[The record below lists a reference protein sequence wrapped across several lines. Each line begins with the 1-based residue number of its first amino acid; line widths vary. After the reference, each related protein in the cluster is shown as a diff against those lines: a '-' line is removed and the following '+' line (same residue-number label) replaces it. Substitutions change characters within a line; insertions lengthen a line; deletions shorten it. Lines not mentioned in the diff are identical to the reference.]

1 MPTSPFVGSD
11 RPHAT
16 IARHGCVA
24 VIKMDAGPVNAVSPR
39 TMVDV
44 CAALA
49 SARDDPT
56 VKAVVLGHA
65 GKHFVAGADY
75 DFLASLKT
83 ATAQQIWQDVYRHF
97 QGFIR
102 MLYSYP
108 KPTVA
113 AIGGAAFTVGCEA
126 ALACDFRVVTES
138 AVFEESW
145 IRLGM
150 MPPLGGLKMLPAL
163 IGYGKAADMILR
175 ARRVGGVEAVHIG
188 LAHMLAPAD
197 ELEVRAIG
205 LASELADAP
214 PLAYQAARTGMRR
227 ALENSLED
235 TLAASANQQALL
247 ILSDDFREGVDAAM
261 AKRKPVFKGQ

>member
-1 MPTSPFVGSD
+1 MHAAPVTEAD
-11 RPHAT
+11 KPHAT
-16 IARHGCVA
+16 MARHGCVA
-24 VIKMDAGPVNAVSPR
+24 VIKIDAGPVNAVSPR
-39 TMVDV
+39 TMTDL

-49 SARDDPT
+49 SARDDSA
-56 VKAVVLGHA
+56 VKAVVLGHT
-65 GKHFVAGADY
+65 GKHFVAGADFE
-75 DFLASLKT
+75 FLTSLKT
-83 ATAQQIWQDVYRHF
+83 ATPQQIWNDVYRHF
-97 QGFIR
+97 QGAIR
-102 MLYSYP
+102 MLYAYP

-113 AIGGAAFTVGCEA
+113 AIGGAAFTLGCEA
-126 ALACDFRVVTES
+126 ALACDFRVVTEG

-175 ARRVGGVEAVHIG
+175 ARRVGGAEAVDIG
-188 LAHMLAPAD
+188 LAHMLVAGD
-197 ELEVRAIG
+197 ELEARAIA

-214 PLAYQAARTGMRR
+214 PLAYQAAKTGMRR

-235 TLAASANQQALL
+235 TLTASANQQALL